1 MNKEKLYTLHYTRFD
16 GGGDTGEPETTEDFK
31 EKGLT
36 KEQLDS
42 SLYTLREGD
51 FGCSFG
57 NFRTE
62 EH

>member
-1 MNKEKLYTLHYTRFD
+1 MTETLYTLHYTRID
-16 GGGDTGEPETTEDFK
+16 GGADTGEPETTEDSK
-31 EKGLT
+31 IENLT

-42 SLYTLREGD
+42 ALYTMREGD

-62 EH
+62 EQ